1 MENQCINLTFF
12 QGSLK
17 HKRPPSGA
25 KKSSMGIDNPA
36 PLGIMMAEEEA
47 ISPRFFMIKHIVL
60 WKLKEDEGGWSKQ
73 ENAFELKRRLEALKN
88 KIPDILEL
96 EIGFP
101 IEKGETVSDV
111 ALYSLFKD
119 KEGLEAY
126 QKHQEHQKVV
136 EFVRQIAVE
145 RRVVDYEI

>member
-1 MENQCINLTFF
+1 
-12 QGSLK
+12 
-17 HKRPPSGA
+17 
-25 KKSSMGIDNPA
+25 
-36 PLGIMMAEEEA
+36 
-47 ISPRFFMIKHIVL
+47 MIKHIVL

-88 KIPDILEL
+88 KIPEILEL

-119 KEGLEAY
+119 KGSLEIY
-126 QKHQEHQKVV
+126 QKHPEHQKVV
-136 EFVRQIAVE
+136 EFVKQIAVE
-145 RRVVDYEI
+145 RRVVDYEV

>member
-1 MENQCINLTFF
+1 M
-12 QGSLK
+12 
-17 HKRPPSGA
+17 RPV
-25 KKSSMGIDNPA
+25 
-36 PLGIMMAEEEA
+36 
-47 ISPRFFMIKHIVL
+47 MIKHIVL
-60 WKLKEDEGGWSKQ
+60 WKLKEDEAGWSKL

-88 KIPDILEL
+88 KIPEILEL

-126 QKHQEHQKVV
+126 QKHPDHQKVV
-136 EFVRQIAVE
+136 EFVKQIAVE

>member
-1 MENQCINLTFF
+1 
-12 QGSLK
+12 
-17 HKRPPSGA
+17 
-25 KKSSMGIDNPA
+25 
-36 PLGIMMAEEEA
+36 
-47 ISPRFFMIKHIVL
+47 MIKHIVL

-88 KIPDILEL
+88 KIPEILEM

-119 KEGLEAY
+119 KVSLEIY
-126 QKHQEHQKVV
+126 QKHPEHQKVV
-136 EFVRQIAVE
+136 EFVKQIAVE
-145 RRVVDYEI
+145 RRVVDYEV

>member
-1 MENQCINLTFF
+1 M
-12 QGSLK
+12 G
-17 HKRPPSGA
+17 HA
-25 KKSSMGIDNPA
+25 KV
-36 PLGIMMAEEEA
+36 

-60 WKLKEDEGGWSKQ
+60 WKLKEDEAGWSKQ

-88 KIPDILEL
+88 KIPEILEL

-119 KEGLEAY
+119 KESLAIY
-126 QKHQEHQKVV
+126 QKHPEHQKVV
-136 EFVRQIAVE
+136 EFVKQVAVE